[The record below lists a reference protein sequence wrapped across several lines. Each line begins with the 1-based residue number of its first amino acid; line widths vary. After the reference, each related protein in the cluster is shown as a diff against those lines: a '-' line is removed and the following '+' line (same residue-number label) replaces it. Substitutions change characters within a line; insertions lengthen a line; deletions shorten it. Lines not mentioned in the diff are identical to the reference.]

1 MTRYLLRRIGGVLVV
16 MLLVT
21 AVAYLVFFLL
31 PSDPARLSCGK
42 PCTPDRLAQVREL
55 LGYDHSVAAQY
66 LQYLRGIVLGRSY
79 GSGAASLHC
88 PAPCFGYSFITRQP
102 VWPDLLTRLPVTLS
116 LAIGSAV
123 LWLLIGIPLGIQAA
137 LKPGSFRDR
146 ASTVFAL
153 IGASAPVFLV
163 GVTLLYFLYFKLR
176 IFPAPRYTAFTDN
189 PLKWAQGLFLAWLT
203 VAVGLAA
210 LYTRLTRGS
219 MLEIQ
224 GEDFV
229 RTARA
234 KGLSEQRVVGR
245 HVLRP
250 TLTPI
255 VTILGLD
262 LGALI
267 GGAIVTEVLFGLP
280 GIAQATVKA
289 LIDLDLPMIVGV
301 VLTSAFFVVMFNLI
315 VDVLYA
321 ALDPRVRYS

>member
-1 MTRYLLRRIGGVLVV
+1 VLRYVLRRLLWVV
-16 MLLVT
+16 
-21 AVAYLVFFLL
+21 FLL
-31 PSDPARLSCGK
+31 FAVSIVTFVLFFMMPGDPAAASVPRQA
-42 PCTPDRLAQVREL
+42 TPEVIEQVRERMGL
-55 LGYDHSVAAQY
+55 NQPLWKQY
-66 LQYLRGIVLGRSY
+66 RDFLHGPDRIGVGRPSGILNWPPN
-79 GSGAASLHC
+79 L
-88 PAPCFGYSFITRQP
+88 GYSFKNQEP
-102 VWPDLLTRLPVTLS
+102 VLNIILDRLPVTIS

-123 LWLLIGIPLGIQAA
+123 LWLLMGIPLGIMAA

-146 ASTVFAL
+146 AATTFAL
-153 IGASAPVFLV
+153 FGASAPVFLV

-176 IFPAPRYTAFTDN
+176 IFPAPKYTPFIEN
-189 PLKWAQGLFLAWLT
+189 PLLWAQGLFLAWLT
-203 VAVGLAA
+203 VAIGLAA

-234 KGLSEQRVVGR
+234 KGLVERRVVGR
-245 HVLRP
+245 HILRP

-301 VLTSAFFVVMFNLI
+301 VLTSSFFVVMFNLI
-315 VDVLYA
+315 VDILYA

>member
-1 MTRYLLRRIGGVLVV
+1 VLRYVIRRLIWVV
-16 MLLVT
+16 
-21 AVAYLVFFLL
+21 FLL
-31 PSDPARLSCGK
+31 FAVSIVTFVLFFMMPGDPAAASVPRQA
-42 PCTPDRLAQVREL
+42 TPEVVEQVRERMGL
-55 LGYDHSVAAQY
+55 NQPIWKQY
-66 LQYLRGIVLGRSY
+66 RDFLHGPDRIGIGRP
-79 GSGAASLHC
+79 SGILNW
-88 PAPCFGYSFITRQP
+88 PPNLGYSFKNQEP
-102 VWPDLLTRLPVTLS
+102 VLSIILDRLPVTIS

-146 ASTVFAL
+146 AATIFAL
-153 IGASAPVFLV
+153 VGASAPVFLV
-163 GVTLLYFLYFKLR
+163 GVTLLYFLYFKFR
-176 IFPAPRYTAFTDN
+176 IFPAPKYTPFTDN
-189 PLKWAQGLFLAWLT
+189 PLLWAQGLFLAWLT
-203 VAVGLAA
+203 VAIGLAA

-219 MLEIQ
+219 MIEVQ

-234 KGLSEQRVVGR
+234 KGLNERRVVGR
-245 HVLRP
+245 HILRP

-280 GIAQATVKA
+280 GIAQATVQA

-301 VLTSAFFVVMFNLI
+301 VLTSAFFVIMFNLI

-321 ALDPRVRYS
+321 ALDPRVRYA

>member
-1 MTRYLLRRIGGVLVV
+1 MLRYVIRRLIWVVFLLFAVSVLTFV
-16 MLLVT
+16 L
-21 AVAYLVFFLL
+21 FFLM
-31 PSDPARLSCGK
+31 PGDPAAASVPRQA
-42 PCTPDRLAQVREL
+42 TPEVVEQVRERMGL
-55 LGYDHSVAAQY
+55 NQPVWMQY
-66 LQYLRGIVLGRSY
+66 RDFLHGPDRIGVGQPSGVLNWPPN
-79 GSGAASLHC
+79 L
-88 PAPCFGYSFITRQP
+88 GYSFKNQEP
-102 VWPDLLTRLPVTLS
+102 VLDIILDRLPVTLS

-146 ASTVFAL
+146 AATVFAL
-153 IGASAPVFLV
+153 LGASAPVFLV
-163 GVTLLYFLYFKLR
+163 GVTLLYFFYFKLR
-176 IFPAPRYTAFTDN
+176 IFPAPRYTPFTDN

-219 MLEIQ
+219 MLEVQ

-234 KGLSEQRVVGR
+234 KGLVERRVIGR
-245 HVLRP
+245 HILRP

-301 VLTSAFFVVMFNLI
+301 VLTSAFFVIMFNLI
-315 VDVLYA
+315 VDILYA

>member
-1 MTRYLLRRIGGVLVV
+1 VLRYIIRRLIWVVFLLFAVSIVTFVL
-16 MLLVT
+16 
-21 AVAYLVFFLL
+21 FFLM
-31 PSDPARLSCGK
+31 PGDPAAASVPRQA
-42 PCTPDRLAQVREL
+42 TPEIIEQVRERMGL
-55 LGYDHSVAAQY
+55 NQPIWMQY
-66 LQYLRGIVLGRSY
+66 RDFLHGPDRIGVGRPSGVLNWPPN
-79 GSGAASLHC
+79 L
-88 PAPCFGYSFITRQP
+88 GYSFKNQEP
-102 VWPDLLTRLPVTLS
+102 VLNIILDRLPVTIS

-123 LWLLIGIPLGIQAA
+123 LWLLMGIPLGIMAA

-146 ASTVFAL
+146 AATTFAL
-153 IGASAPVFLV
+153 FGASAPVFLV
-163 GVTLLYFLYFKLR
+163 GVTLLYFLYFKFR
-176 IFPAPRYTAFTDN
+176 IFPAPKYTQFTEN
-189 PLKWAQGLFLAWLT
+189 PLLWAQGLFLAWLT
-203 VAVGLAA
+203 VAIGLAA

-219 MLEIQ
+219 MLEVQ

-234 KGLSEQRVVGR
+234 KGLDERRVVAR
-245 HVLRP
+245 HILRP

-301 VLTSAFFVVMFNLI
+301 VLTSAFFVIMFNLI

>member
-1 MTRYLLRRIGGVLVV
+1 VLRYVIRRLIWVV
-16 MLLVT
+16 FMLLAVSIVT
-21 AVAYLVFFLL
+21 FVLFFMI
-31 PSDPARLSCGK
+31 PGDPAAASVPRQA
-42 PCTPDRLAQVREL
+42 TPEVVAQVRVRMGL
-55 LGYDHSVAAQY
+55 DQPVWKQY
-66 LQYLRGIVLGRSY
+66 LDFLHGPDRVGIGRPSGVLNWPPN
-79 GSGAASLHC
+79 L
-88 PAPCFGYSFITRQP
+88 GYSFKNQEP
-102 VWPDLLTRLPVTLS
+102 VLDIILDRLPVTIS

-123 LWLLIGIPLGIQAA
+123 LWLAMGIPLGIVAG
-137 LKPGSFRDR
+137 LKPGSFQDR
-146 ASTVFAL
+146 AATFFAL
-153 IGASAPVFLV
+153 VGASAPVFLV

-176 IFPAPRYTAFTDN
+176 IFPAPKYTPFTDN

-210 LYTRLTRGS
+210 LYTRLTRGGIV
-219 MLEIQ
+219 ETQ

-234 KGLSEQRVVGR
+234 KGLVERRVIGR

-250 TLTPI
+250 TLTPL

-289 LIDLDLPMIVGV
+289 LIDLDLPLIVGV

-315 VDVLYA
+315 VDIFYA
-321 ALDPRVRYS
+321 TLDPRVRYS

>member
-1 MTRYLLRRIGGVLVV
+1 VLRYIIRRLIWVVFLLFAVSIVTFVL
-16 MLLVT
+16 
-21 AVAYLVFFLL
+21 FFLM
-31 PSDPARLSCGK
+31 PGDPAAASVPRQA
-42 PCTPDRLAQVREL
+42 TPEVIEQVRERMGL
-55 LGYDHSVAAQY
+55 NQPIW
-66 LQYLRGIVLGRSY
+66 LQYRDFLHGPDRIGIGNPSGVLNWPPN
-79 GSGAASLHC
+79 L
-88 PAPCFGYSFITRQP
+88 GYSFKNQEP
-102 VWPDLLTRLPVTLS
+102 VLNIILDRLPVTIS

-123 LWLLIGIPLGIQAA
+123 LWLLIGIPLGIMAA

-146 ASTVFAL
+146 AATTFAL
-153 IGASAPVFLV
+153 FGASAPVFLV
-163 GVTLLYFLYFKLR
+163 GVTLLYFLYFRFR
-176 IFPAPRYTAFTDN
+176 IFPAPKYTPFTEN
-189 PLKWAQGLFLAWLT
+189 PLLWAQGLFLAWLT
-203 VAVGLAA
+203 VAIGLAA

-234 KGLSEQRVVGR
+234 KGLVERRVIGR
-245 HVLRP
+245 HILRP

-301 VLTSAFFVVMFNLI
+301 VLTSAFFVIIFNLI

-321 ALDPRVRYS
+321 ALDPRVRYT

>member
-1 MTRYLLRRIGGVLVV
+1 
-16 MLLVT
+16 
-21 AVAYLVFFLL
+21 
-31 PSDPARLSCGK
+31 
-42 PCTPDRLAQVREL
+42 
-55 LGYDHSVAAQY
+55 
-66 LQYLRGIVLGRSY
+66 
-79 GSGAASLHC
+79 
-88 PAPCFGYSFITRQP
+88 
-102 VWPDLLTRLPVTLS
+102 
-116 LAIGSAV
+116 
-123 LWLLIGIPLGIQAA
+123 
-137 LKPGSFRDR
+137 
-146 ASTVFAL
+146 
-153 IGASAPVFLV
+153 
-163 GVTLLYFLYFKLR
+163 
-176 IFPAPRYTAFTDN
+176 
-189 PLKWAQGLFLAWLT
+189 LT

-219 MLEIQ
+219 MLEVQ

-234 KGLSEQRVVGR
+234 KGLVERRVIGR
-245 HVLRP
+245 HILRP

-289 LIDLDLPMIVGV
+289 LIDLDLPLIVGV

>member
-1 MTRYLLRRIGGVLVV
+1 VLRFVIRRLIWVV
-16 MLLVT
+16 
-21 AVAYLVFFLL
+21 FLL
-31 PSDPARLSCGK
+31 FAVSVVTFVLFFMIPGDPAAASVPRQA
-42 PCTPDRLAQVREL
+42 TPEVVEQVRERMGL
-55 LGYDHSVAAQY
+55 NQPIWKQY
-66 LQYLRGIVLGRSY
+66 RDFLHGPDRIGVGRPSGVLNWPPN
-79 GSGAASLHC
+79 L
-88 PAPCFGYSFITRQP
+88 GYSFKNQEP
-102 VWPDLLTRLPVTLS
+102 VLNIILDRLPVSMS

-137 LKPGSFRDR
+137 LKPGSLRDR

-153 IGASAPVFLV
+153 LGASAPVFLV
-163 GVTLLYFLYFKLR
+163 GVTLLYFFYFKFR
-176 IFPAPRYTAFTDN
+176 IFPAPRYVPFTDN

-219 MLEIQ
+219 MLDIQ
-224 GEDFV
+224 SEDFV

-234 KGLSEQRVVGR
+234 KGLDERRVIGR

-301 VLTSAFFVVMFNLI
+301 VLTSAFFVIMFNLV
-315 VDVLYA
+315 VDILYA
-321 ALDPRVRYS
+321 VLDPRVRYS

>member
-1 MTRYLLRRIGGVLVV
+1 VLRYIIRRLIWVVFLLFAVSIVTFVL
-16 MLLVT
+16 
-21 AVAYLVFFLL
+21 FFLM
-31 PSDPARLSCGK
+31 PGDPAAASVPRQA
-42 PCTPDRLAQVREL
+42 TPEIIEQVRERMGL
-55 LGYDHSVAAQY
+55 NQPIWMQY
-66 LQYLRGIVLGRSY
+66 RDFLHGPDRIGVGRPSGVLNWPPN
-79 GSGAASLHC
+79 L
-88 PAPCFGYSFITRQP
+88 GYSFKNQEP
-102 VWPDLLTRLPVTLS
+102 VLNIILDRLPVTIS
-116 LAIGSAV
+116 LAIGSAM
-123 LWLLIGIPLGIQAA
+123 LWLLIGIPLGIMAA

-146 ASTVFAL
+146 AATTFAL
-153 IGASAPVFLV
+153 FGASAPVFLV

-176 IFPAPRYTAFTDN
+176 IFPVPKYTPFTES
-189 PLKWAQGLFLAWLT
+189 PLLWAQGLFLAWLT
-203 VAVGLAA
+203 VAIGLAA

-219 MLEIQ
+219 MLEVQ

-234 KGLSEQRVVGR
+234 KGLDERRVVAR
-245 HVLRP
+245 HILRP

-289 LIDLDLPMIVGV
+289 LIDLDLPVIIGV
-301 VLTSAFFVVMFNLI
+301 VLTSAFFVIMFNLI

>member
-1 MTRYLLRRIGGVLVV
+1 VLRYVLRRLLWVVFLLFAVSIVTFVL
-16 MLLVT
+16 
-21 AVAYLVFFLL
+21 FFLM
-31 PSDPARLSCGK
+31 PGDPAAASVPRQA
-42 PCTPDRLAQVREL
+42 TPEVVEQVRERMGL
-55 LGYDHSVAAQY
+55 NQPVWKQY
-66 LQYLRGIVLGRSY
+66 LDFLHGPDRIGVGQPSGVLNWPPN
-79 GSGAASLHC
+79 L
-88 PAPCFGYSFITRQP
+88 GYSFKNQEP
-102 VWPDLLTRLPVTLS
+102 VLDIILDRLPVSMS

-137 LKPGSFRDR
+137 LKPGGFRDR
-146 ASTVFAL
+146 AATVFAL
-153 IGASAPVFLV
+153 LGASAPVFLV
-163 GVTLLYFLYFKLR
+163 GVTLLYFFYFKLR
-176 IFPAPRYTAFTDN
+176 IFPAPRYTPFTDN

-234 KGLSEQRVVGR
+234 KGLVERRVIGR
-245 HVLRP
+245 HILRP

-289 LIDLDLPMIVGV
+289 LIDLDLPLIVGV
-301 VLTSAFFVVMFNLI
+301 VLTSAFFVIMFNLI
-315 VDVLYA
+315 VDILYA
-321 ALDPRVRYS
+321 VLDPRVRYS

>member
-1 MTRYLLRRIGGVLVV
+1 VLRYVIRRLIWVVFLLLAVSIVTFVL
-16 MLLVT
+16 
-21 AVAYLVFFLL
+21 FFLM
-31 PSDPARLSCGK
+31 PGDPAAASVPRQA
-42 PCTPDRLAQVREL
+42 TPEVVEQVRERMGL
-55 LGYDHSVAAQY
+55 NQPVWKQY
-66 LQYLRGIVLGRSY
+66 LDFLHGPDRIGVGQPSGVLNWPPN
-79 GSGAASLHC
+79 L
-88 PAPCFGYSFITRQP
+88 GYSFKNQEP
-102 VWPDLLTRLPVTLS
+102 VLDIILDRLPVSMS

-146 ASTVFAL
+146 AATGFAL
-153 IGASAPVFLV
+153 LGASAPVFLV

-176 IFPAPRYTAFTDN
+176 IFPAPRYTPFADN

-234 KGLSEQRVVGR
+234 KGLVERRVIGR
-245 HVLRP
+245 HILRP

-301 VLTSAFFVVMFNLI
+301 VLTSAFFIIMFNLI
-315 VDVLYA
+315 VDIFYA
-321 ALDPRVRYS
+321 VLDPRVRYS

>member
-1 MTRYLLRRIGGVLVV
+1 VLRYIIRRLIWVV
-16 MLLVT
+16 
-21 AVAYLVFFLL
+21 FLL
-31 PSDPARLSCGK
+31 FAVSIVTFVLFFMMPGDPAAASVPRQA
-42 PCTPDRLAQVREL
+42 TPEVVEQVRERMGL
-55 LGYDHSVAAQY
+55 NQPIWMQY
-66 LQYLRGIVLGRSY
+66 RDFLHGPDRIGVGRS
-79 GSGAASLHC
+79 SGVLNW
-88 PAPCFGYSFITRQP
+88 PPNLGYSFKNQEP
-102 VWPDLLTRLPVTLS
+102 VLNIILDRLPVTIS
-116 LAIGSAV
+116 LAIGSAM
-123 LWLLIGIPLGIQAA
+123 LWLLIGIPLGIMAA

-146 ASTVFAL
+146 AATTFAL
-153 IGASAPVFLV
+153 FGASAPVFLV

-176 IFPAPRYTAFTDN
+176 IFPVPKYTPFMEN
-189 PLKWAQGLFLAWLT
+189 PLLWAQGLFLAWLT
-203 VAVGLAA
+203 VAIGLAA
-210 LYTRLTRGS
+210 LYTRLTRGG
-219 MLEIQ
+219 MLEVQ

-234 KGLSEQRVVGR
+234 KGLVERRVIGR

-280 GIAQATVKA
+280 GIAQATVKG

>member
-1 MTRYLLRRIGGVLVV
+1 VLRYIIRRLIWVVFLLFAVSIVTFVL
-16 MLLVT
+16 
-21 AVAYLVFFLL
+21 FFLM
-31 PSDPARLSCGK
+31 PGDPAAASVPRQA
-42 PCTPDRLAQVREL
+42 TPEVIEQVRERMGL
-55 LGYDHSVAAQY
+55 NQPIW
-66 LQYLRGIVLGRSY
+66 LQYRDFLHGPDRIGIGNPSGVLNWPPN
-79 GSGAASLHC
+79 L
-88 PAPCFGYSFITRQP
+88 GYSFKNQEP
-102 VWPDLLTRLPVTLS
+102 VLNIILDRLPVTIS

-123 LWLLIGIPLGIQAA
+123 LWLLMGIPLGIMAA

-146 ASTVFAL
+146 AATTFAL
-153 IGASAPVFLV
+153 FGASAPVFLV
-163 GVTLLYFLYFKLR
+163 GVTLLYFLYFRFR
-176 IFPAPRYTAFTDN
+176 IFPAPKYTPFTEN
-189 PLKWAQGLFLAWLT
+189 PLLWAQGLFLAWLT
-203 VAVGLAA
+203 VAIGLAA

-234 KGLSEQRVVGR
+234 KGLVERRVIGR
-245 HVLRP
+245 HILRP

-301 VLTSAFFVVMFNLI
+301 VLTSAFFVIIFNLI

-321 ALDPRVRYS
+321 ALDPRVRYT

>member
-1 MTRYLLRRIGGVLVV
+1 MLRYVIRRLIWVVFLLFAVSIVTFVL
-16 MLLVT
+16 
-21 AVAYLVFFLL
+21 FFLM
-31 PSDPARLSCGK
+31 PGDPAAASVPRQA
-42 PCTPDRLAQVREL
+42 TPEVIEQVRERMGL
-55 LGYDHSVAAQY
+55 NQPIWMQY
-66 LQYLRGIVLGRSY
+66 RDFLHGPDRIGVGRPSGVLNWPPN
-79 GSGAASLHC
+79 L
-88 PAPCFGYSFITRQP
+88 GYSFKNQEP
-102 VWPDLLTRLPVTLS
+102 VLNIILDRLPVTIS
-116 LAIGSAV
+116 LAIGSAM
-123 LWLLIGIPLGIQAA
+123 LWLLIGIPLGIMAG

-146 ASTVFAL
+146 AATTFAL
-153 IGASAPVFLV
+153 FGGLGTGVPGRGDAALLPLLQAP
-163 GVTLLYFLYFKLR
+163 
-176 IFPAPRYTAFTDN
+176 IFPAPKYTPFTEN
-189 PLKWAQGLFLAWLT
+189 PLLWAQGLFLAWLT
-203 VAVGLAA
+203 VAIGLAA

-219 MLEIQ
+219 MLEVQ

-234 KGLSEQRVVGR
+234 KGLAERRVVGR

-301 VLTSAFFVVMFNLI
+301 VLTSAFFVIMFNLI
-315 VDVLYA
+315 VDILYA
-321 ALDPRVRYS
+321 ALDPG

>member
-1 MTRYLLRRIGGVLVV
+1 VLRYVIRRLIWVVFLLLAVSI
-16 MLLVT
+16 VT
-21 AVAYLVFFLL
+21 FILFFLM
-31 PSDPARLSCGK
+31 PGDPAAASVPRQA
-42 PCTPDRLAQVREL
+42 TPEVVEQVRERMGL
-55 LGYDHSVAAQY
+55 NQPVWKQY
-66 LQYLRGIVLGRSY
+66 RDFLHGPDRIGVGRPSGVLNWPPN
-79 GSGAASLHC
+79 L
-88 PAPCFGYSFITRQP
+88 GYSFKNQEP
-102 VWPDLLTRLPVTLS
+102 VLNIILDRLPVSMS

-123 LWLLIGIPLGIQAA
+123 LWLAIGITLGIMAG
-137 LKPGSFRDR
+137 LKPGGFRDR

-153 IGASAPVFLV
+153 VGASAPVFLV
-163 GVTLLYFLYFKLR
+163 GVTLLYFLYFKFR
-176 IFPAPRYTAFTDN
+176 IFPAPKYTPFTDN

-203 VAVGLAA
+203 VAIGLAA
-210 LYTRLTRGS
+210 LYTRLTRGNI
-219 MLEIQ
+219 LEVQ

-234 KGLSEQRVVGR
+234 KGLVERRVVGR
-245 HVLRP
+245 HILRP

-301 VLTSAFFVVMFNLI
+301 VLTSAFFVIMFNLI

-321 ALDPRVRYS
+321 VLDPRVRYS